1 MENETTTAVK
11 EKGFVVWL
19 TGIPGS
25 GKTTIGDIV
34 IERLRGMGHKVESL
48 DGDEVRR
55 NLSPDLGFSK
65 EDRET
70 HARRVAYVSKLLSR
84 NGVAVVVA
92 LISPYRSFREHV
104 RNLVDDFVE
113 VHVDASVEECIKRDP
128 KGLYKKALAGEISI
142 DRPADT
148 YEAPETL
155 KSGADREQTP
165 GKRRRR
171 HRNGHLGYLSCSHLC
186 AWSISARSL
195 PSKTFGSPCWD
206 SHQKMGLL

>member
-1 MENETTTAVK
+1 VIMENEMTTAVN

-19 TGIPGS
+19 TGIPGA

-70 HARRVAYVSKLLSR
+70 HAKRVAYVSKLLAR
-84 NGVAVVVA
+84 NGVAVIVA

-104 RNLVDDFVE
+104 RSQIDDFVE
-113 VHVDASVEECIKRDP
+113 VHVDASVEECIRRDP
-128 KGLYKKALAGEISI
+128 KGLYRKALAGEIS
-142 DRPADT
+142 DLTGLQDT
-148 YEAPETL
+148 YEAPESPEVWIPTEDRTPEE
-155 KSGADREQTP
+155 SADMIIEKLVR
-165 GKRRRR
+165 
-171 HRNGHLGYLSCSHLC
+171 LGYLG
-186 AWSISARSL
+186 A
-195 PSKTFGSPCWD
+195 
-206 SHQKMGLL
+206 

>member
-1 MENETTTAVK
+1 VCRRRIGDERGSQESRVIMENEMTTAVN

-19 TGIPGS
+19 TGIPGA

-70 HARRVAYVSKLLSR
+70 HARRVAYVSKLLAR
-84 NGVAVVVA
+84 NGVAVIVA

-104 RNLVDDFVE
+104 RGQIDDFVE
-113 VHVDASVEECIKRDP
+113 VHVDASVEECIRRDP
-128 KGLYKKALAGEISI
+128 KGLYRKALAGEIS
-142 DRPADT
+142 DLTGLQDT
-148 YEAPETL
+148 YEAPESPEVWIPTEDRTPEE
-155 KSGADREQTP
+155 SADMIIEKLVR
-165 GKRRRR
+165 
-171 HRNGHLGYLSCSHLC
+171 LGYLG
-186 AWSISARSL
+186 A
-195 PSKTFGSPCWD
+195 
-206 SHQKMGLL
+206 

>member
-1 MENETTTAVK
+1 MIMENEVATAVN

-25 GKTTIGDIV
+25 GKTTIGDIL
-34 IERLRGMGHKVESL
+34 IDRLRGMGRKVESL

-70 HARRVAYVSKLLSR
+70 HARRVAYVSKLLAR
-84 NGVAVVVA
+84 NGVAVIVA

-104 RNLVDDFVE
+104 RSQIDDFVE

-128 KGLYKKALAGEISI
+128 KGLYKKALAGEIS
-142 DRPADT
+142 DLTGLQDT
-148 YEAPETL
+148 YEVPETPEVWVPTEDQSPEESAGMIIEKL
-155 KSGADREQTP
+155 V
-165 GKRRRR
+165 
-171 HRNGHLGYLSCSHLC
+171 HLGYLGVRPDLSEY
-186 AWSISARSL
+186 
-195 PSKTFGSPCWD
+195 
-206 SHQKMGLL
+206 

>member
-1 MENETTTAVK
+1 MITENEMATAVK

-25 GKTTIGDIV
+25 GKTTIADILV
-34 IERLRGMGHKVESL
+34 ERLRGVGHNVESL

-55 NLSPDLGFSK
+55 NLSPELGFSK

-70 HARRVAYVSKLLSR
+70 HARRVAYVSKLLAR

-104 RNLVDDFVE
+104 RRQIDDFIE

-128 KGLYKKALAGEISI
+128 KGLYKKALAGEIS
-142 DRPADT
+142 DLTGLQDT
-148 YEAPETL
+148 YEAPE
-155 KSGADREQTP
+155 APEVWVQTEDQSP
-165 GKRRRR
+165 EESVDIIIEKLA
-171 HRNGHLGYLSCSHLC
+171 HLGYLS
-186 AWSISARSL
+186 A
-195 PSKTFGSPCWD
+195 
-206 SHQKMGLL
+206 

>member
-1 MENETTTAVK
+1 VIMENEMTTAVK

-25 GKTTIGDIV
+25 GKTTIGDIL
-34 IERLRGMGHKVESL
+34 IDRLRDMGHKVESL

-128 KGLYKKALAGEISI
+128 KGLYKKALAGEIS
-142 DRPADT
+142 DLTGLQDT
-148 YEAPETL
+148 YEAPETPEVWVQTE
-155 KSGADREQTP
+155 EQTP
-165 GKRRRR
+165 EQSADVIIEKLV
-171 HRNGHLGYLSCSHLC
+171 HLGYLS
-186 AWSISARSL
+186 A
-195 PSKTFGSPCWD
+195 
-206 SHQKMGLL
+206 